1 MKSTTF
7 ALRAAAALTLAGVC
21 ALSLLQ
27 AQQPPA
33 ASAPPAGQPPAPPAG
48 GAAPAPTPPDQV
60 TLEIRRGQQ
69 QKIKLAIPSFRVT
82 VPPDA
87 AAPAR
92 ENEEVVR
99 ADLQTSGYF
108 EIQGPEA
115 FAGLRL
121 TGNPPDDI
129 PIFRSVGDE
138 ILILAE
144 VKTEGER
151 LVLEGRVFDLGS
163 GEAILAKRYR
173 GPYSTTRRMAHT
185 FADDVI
191 RYLTSKPGIGLSTI
205 AFTSDR
211 SGHKE
216 IWAMDYDGA
225 NPRRVTGHQ
234 STSMSPCWSPDGGAL
249 AYMSFFR
256 GSPGIYIAEI
266 GSGKKRTV
274 VDSGSLNSS
283 PSFSPDGSR
292 IAFARSVDGNVEI
305 FTSDAGGGGLRR
317 LTVSGAIDTNPAWS
331 PKGGTIAFT
340 SSRAGNPHVYLMD
353 SEGANPRRLSF
364 EGEYNDGAAWSPDGD
379 LVAYTSRRAGRFQ
392 IAVTNVVTLETRVLT
407 SGSSENESPS
417 FSPDGRK
424 IVFSS
429 SRTGKKQLF
438 LMDLDGG
445 NLRQLTNEGNND
457 LPDWSRNP
465 PAP

>member
-1 MKSTTF
+1 MNGKTLTHCGI
-7 ALRAAAALTLAGVC
+7 AALLLASAGLLPLPGTLD
-21 ALSLLQ
+21 

-33 ASAPPAGQPPAPPAG
+33 VPAPPEAT
-48 GAAPAPTPPDQV
+48 APAQPDQV
-60 TLEIRRGQQ
+60 TLEMRRGQRP
-69 QKIKLAIPSFRVT
+69 KMRLAIPAFRPVSL
-82 VPPDA
+82 PPQA
-87 AAPAR
+87 AGPAR
-92 ENEEVVR
+92 ENEQVVR
-99 ADLQTSGYF
+99 ADLEQSGYF

-115 FAGLRL
+115 FGSLRL

-129 PIFRSVGDE
+129 PVYRSLGNEV
-138 ILILAE
+138 LILADE
-144 VKTEGER
+144 KVEGDR

-163 GEAILAKRYR
+163 GQAILAKRYR
-173 GPYSTTRRMAHT
+173 GPFSSTRRMAHT

-191 RYLTSKPGIGLSTI
+191 RYLTSKPGIGLTSI

-211 SGHKE
+211 TGHKE
-216 IWAMDYDGA
+216 IYAMDYDGA

-234 STSMSPCWSPDGGAL
+234 STSMSPAWSPDGNSL

-266 GSGKKRTV
+266 ASGRKRTV

-283 PSFSPDGSR
+283 PSFSPDGGK
-292 IAFARSVDGNVEI
+292 IVFARSVDGNVEI
-305 FTSDAGGGGLRR
+305 FTTDANGGGLRR

-353 SEGANPRRLSF
+353 SEGANQRRLSL
-364 EGEYNDGAAWSPDGD
+364 EGEYNDGASWSPDGD
-379 LVAYTSRRAGRFQ
+379 LIAYTSRRGGRFQ
-392 IAVTNVVTLETRVLT
+392 IAVTNVVTLETRLLT
-407 SGSSENESPS
+407 SGGSENESPS

-429 SRTGKKQLF
+429 NRSGRKQLYVV
-438 LMDLDGG
+438 DLDGG
-445 NLRQLTNEGNND
+445 NLKQLTNDGNND
-457 LPDWSRNP
+457 LPDWSRLP
-465 PAP
+465 PAQ